1 MNPEEL
7 YTEIILDH
15 FKRPRNY
22 RVLSSPTLSAD
33 GGNPHCGDQVSFN
46 LLIEDNIIKEIGFQ
60 SKGCAISK
68 ASSSILSEE
77 ICGKS
82 IDEALSISSETILGL
97 LGNIIDLRRK
107 CALLPLF
114 VVHQIIK
121 GFKNHGTR
129 VLTNLEI

>member
-1 MNPEEL
+1 MDPGDI

-15 FKRPRNY
+15 YKRPKNY
-22 RVLSSPTLSAD
+22 RVLPSPTLSAD

-46 LLIEDNIIKEIGFQ
+46 LLIEDNIIREVGFQ

-77 ICGKS
+77 LTGKS
-82 IDEALSISSETILGL
+82 IEEALSISSENLL
-97 LGNIIDLRRK
+97 EQLGNIIDLRKK

-114 VVHQIIK
+114 IVHQALIR
-121 GFKNHGTR
+121 FKKDGTR
-129 VLTNLEI
+129 TLANLEI